1 MSDISEEGNDCRRLV
16 ASRCDLM
23 MRESAMSVLLD
34 AADCDDDATSSPGGG
49 ERTAFQKKESRKEE
63 EITRK

>member
-23 MRESAMSVLLD
+23 MRESAMSVLD
-34 AADCDDDATSSPGGG
+34 AADCDDDATSSPWGGR
-49 ERTAFQKKESRKEE
+49 ELPSKKKESRKEE